1 MSRCVATLTHPAPGG
16 AGSPLSRNAGER
28 AERSEAGEGVAPRA
42 GRLAGRIA
50 LITGASRGIGAAV
63 ALRFAVE
70 GAHVVLAARTV
81 GGLEELDDVIRGAGG
96 TTTLVPLDLC
106 DFIKID
112 ELAAKL
118 FDRYGRLDILV
129 GNAAEFGVFSPLGH
143 IDPATWAEV
152 IDLNLTA
159 NWRLIRAMDPLLRE
173 APAGRA
179 VFVTSGVAR
188 GVFPYWGPYA
198 VSKAGLEMLV
208 KIYAGEISKT
218 RVRVNLIDPGIV
230 RTRLR
235 ARAFPGE
242 DPSRLPPP
250 ESVAD
255 AFLALA
261 LPECTRNGEVVMASA
276 VSLRPNE

>member
-1 MSRCVATLTHPAPGG
+1 MPGSF
-16 AGSPLSRNAGER
+16 AGK
-28 AERSEAGEGVAPRA
+28 V
-42 GRLAGRIA
+42 A

-63 ALRFAVE
+63 ALRFARE

-81 GGLEELDDVIRGAGG
+81 GGLEEVDDAVRSAGG
-96 TTTLVPLDLC
+96 SATLVPVDLR

-118 FDRYGRLDILV
+118 FERWGRLDILV

-143 IDPATWAEV
+143 IDPATWAGV
-152 IDLNLTA
+152 VDLNLTA
-159 NWRLIRAMDPLLRE
+159 NWRLIRAMDPLLR
-173 APAGRA
+173 AASAGRA
-179 VFVTSGVAR
+179 IFVTSGVAR

-208 KIYAGEISKT
+208 KIYAGEITKS
-218 RVRVNLIDPGIV
+218 RVRANLIDPGIV

-242 DPSRLPPP
+242 DPARLPAP

-261 LPECTRNGEVVMASA
+261 LPECTRNGEVVMASGA
-276 VSLRPNE
+276 SLRPNE

>member
-1 MSRCVATLTHPAPGG
+1 MPGSLVG
-16 AGSPLSRNAGER
+16 K
-28 AERSEAGEGVAPRA
+28 
-42 GRLAGRIA
+42 IA

-63 ALRFAVE
+63 AERFARE

-81 GGLEELDDVIRGAGG
+81 GGLEEVDDAVRAVGG
-96 TTTLVPLDLC
+96 SATLVPVDLR

-112 ELAAKL
+112 ELAAAL
-118 FDRYGRLDILV
+118 SNRWGRLDILV

-143 IDPATWAEV
+143 IDPAIWNEV
-152 IDLNLTA
+152 VDLNLTS
-159 NWRLIRAMDPLLRE
+159 NWRLIRAMDPLLR
-173 APAGRA
+173 AAAAGRA
-179 VFVTSGVAR
+179 IFVTSGVAR

-198 VSKAGLEMLV
+198 ISKAGLEMLV
-208 KIYAGEISKT
+208 KIYAGEIAKT
-218 RVRVNLIDPGIV
+218 RVRANLIDPGVV

-242 DPSRLPPP
+242 DPSRLPAP

-261 LPECTRNGEVVMASA
+261 LPECTRNGQVVMASA
-276 VSLRPNE
+276 LSLRPNE